1 MILTLIRCIT
11 LLAKEVL
18 QMNFSENLRLAWSCV
33 KANKLRSVLTM
44 LGIIIGISS
53 VITISTIGSSLRDTI
68 QKTFSDLTGTN
79 QLAVYWFNPEIGVD
93 EEALFTLEDM
103 DRYKK
108 AFDGMVSSAFF
119 VHPSLGDDVTYED
132 NGHKANISIIGSVES
147 YALENN
153 LEVLM
158 GRDISFQDNIDERKV
173 CMVSDHF
180 VKYGLGGM
188 KNPIG
193 KRLEITL
200 SSGDVIGVYIIG
212 VYKQKQ
218 TQLVNMGQAGQK
230 EEDNTTNLVVPIK
243 LVWETLGIPED
254 EQGSPILYFM
264 NEPGADVDI
273 LKENTKSYFTRLMK
287 KDMDPK
293 SQIMIESLEDQLKM
307 INTVLNVI
315 TVAISVIAAISLIVG
330 GIGVMNIMLVSV
342 VERTKEIGI
351 RKALGAKNK
360 VIEMQFMVEAVL
372 ICAIGGII
380 GILLGLLNGVVISFV
395 VKMLVQSHE
404 TLSML
409 TVSVSPPYMAI
420 VVSFVF
426 SSLVGVVFGL
436 YPARR
441 AARLS
446 PIDALRYE

>member
-1 MILTLIRCIT
+1 
-11 LLAKEVL
+11 
-18 QMNFSENLRLAWSCV
+18 MNFSENLRLAWSCV

-119 VHPSLGDDVTYED
+119 MHPSLGDDVTYED

-243 LVWETLGIPED
+243 FVWDTLGIPED
-254 EQGSPILYFM
+254 EQGSPIMYFM

-293 SQIMIESLEDQLKM
+293 SQVMIESLEDQLKM